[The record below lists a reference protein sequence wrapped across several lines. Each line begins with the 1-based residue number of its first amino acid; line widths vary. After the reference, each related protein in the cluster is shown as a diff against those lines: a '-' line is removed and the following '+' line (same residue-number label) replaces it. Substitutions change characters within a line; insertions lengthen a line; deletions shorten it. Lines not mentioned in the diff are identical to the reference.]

1 MVGFDTSDD
10 ASVYKINETTAL
22 IQTVDIFPP
31 VADDPYDFGRIAAA
45 NALSD
50 VYAMGGAPKLALNI
64 LCYPE
69 DFPLEYVE
77 GILMGGYEKV
87 AEATAGIVISAAD
100 FARAPLGCRR
110 SVHTITP
117 AAAPT

>member
-1 MVGFDTSDD
+1 MWCHHFGKTPEE
-10 ASVYKINETTAL
+10 ANKRAARQL
-22 IQTVDIFPP
+22 LP
-31 VADDPYDFGRIAAA
+31 VPVFRLGSQKSPWLVAADVLAAHIRWA
-45 NALSD
+45 ARPS
-50 VYAMGGAPKLALNI
+50 
-64 LCYPE
+64 
-69 DFPLEYVE
+69 
-77 GILMGGYEKV
+77 YEKV